1 MQVWHDIGRIF
12 VYLHMKMEHTLLS
25 RKETITKTPQYTMRN
40 KLIITALTTLL
51 AANISAQE
59 TKYSHY
65 YQNLPI
71 EIEQVQ
77 PVEFPKN
84 ALNIAQFGAVPDGKT
99 LCTEA
104 IAAAI
109 DSLTK
114 MGGGHVIIPRGTWK
128 TGPIVLKSNIDL
140 NLRKGA
146 VLVFSENK
154 ELYVQKNDP
163 RDGSK
168 KCNALIRASKC
179 ENIGITGQ
187 GIIDGQG
194 FFWRPIKEKK
204 VVRDGGLQ
212 EVWDAAMELGGT
224 LKQDDKTYRLWYPF
238 NLKEELGI
246 PNIAATAEIQEKMRP
261 HLVNITDSKNVVIEG
276 VTLRNSPKF
285 HLVPTRIQNLII
297 ENVTID
303 CPWWAQNGDAM
314 DPGNV
319 QVALIAGCHVS
330 AGDDGICMKGGV
342 GQKGVDA
349 GPQRDFLIT
358 NDTVY
363 RAHGGFVI
371 GSEFSGGMQRIIVK
385 DCMFDGT
392 DIGCRFKSAPGRGG
406 WCEDIYCYNIV
417 MKNIRESAIFFQSG
431 YADRSAGGRG
441 ATDTDD
447 KTAFYPDWSNVTFK
461 DITCVNPNQAVDIT
475 GMKEKPVHNLSFEN
489 VSFYGVKKGMNIDY
503 AENLTFKNCSITPAK
518 ENTIK
523 HSKAILWN
531 GTEL

>member
-1 MQVWHDIGRIF
+1 MKKLFLSALMLGAALSIG
-12 VYLHMKMEHTLLS
+12 
-25 RKETITKTPQYTMRN
+25 
-40 KLIITALTTLL
+40 
-51 AANISAQE
+51 AQS
-59 TKYSHY
+59 KYDHY
-65 YQNLPI
+65 YEGLPI
-71 EIEQVQ
+71 EIEHVQ
-77 PVEFPKN
+77 EVKFP
-84 ALNIAQFGAVPDGKT
+84 ATSVNIAQFGAVPDGKT
-99 LCTEA
+99 ECTEA
-104 IAAAI
+104 FEKAI
-109 DSLTK
+109 KELSDK
-114 MGGGHVIIPRGTWK
+114 GGGHVIVPRGVWK

-140 NLRKGA
+140 HLAKGA
-146 VLVFSENK
+146 TILFSENK

-179 ENIGITGQ
+179 ENIGITGK
-187 GIIDGQG
+187 GVIDGQG
-194 FFWRPIKEKK
+194 FIWRPIKEKK
-204 VVRDGGLQ
+204 LKKGGAG
-212 EVWDAAMELGGT
+212 EFWDEALALGGT
-224 LKQDDKTYRLWYPF
+224 IKPDDKTYSLWYPF
-238 NLKEELGI
+238 NLNPELGI
-246 PNIAATAEIQEKMRP
+246 PNIAATPEIQEKMRP

-285 HLVPTRIQNLII
+285 HLVPTRIQNLIV

-342 GQKGVDA
+342 GEKGVAA

-371 GSEFSGGMQRIIVK
+371 GSEFSGGMQRLIVK

-406 WCEDIYCYNIV
+406 WCEDIYCYNIT
-417 MKNIRESAIFFQSG
+417 MKDIREAAIFFQSG

-441 ATDTDD
+441 ATDSDD
-447 KTAFYPDWSNVTFK
+447 KSKFYPEWSNFTFRN
-461 DITCVNPNQAVDIT
+461 ITSVNSQKAVDIT
-475 GMKEKPVHNLSFEN
+475 GLKGTPVHNLLFDN
-489 VSFYGVKKGMNIDY
+489 VKFYGTREGMSIDY
-503 AENLTFKNCSITPAK
+503 AEDIVFKNCVITPQK

-523 HSKAILWN
+523 HSKNIIWN
-531 GTEL
+531 GTPLE

>member
-1 MQVWHDIGRIF
+1 MKKLFSLLVVISCSIF
-12 VYLHMKMEHTLLS
+12 F
-25 RKETITKTPQYTMRN
+25 
-40 KLIITALTTLL
+40 L
-51 AANISAQE
+51 AAQS
-59 TKYSHY
+59 KYDAY
-65 YQNLPI
+65 YTDLPI
-71 EIEQVQ
+71 EIEHVKPVQ
-77 PVEFPKN
+77 FPAFTVK
-84 ALNIAQFGAVPDGKT
+84 LTDFGAVADGVT
-99 LCTEA
+99 LCSDAFE
-104 IAAAI
+104 AAI
-109 DSLTK
+109 DTLTAH
-114 MGGGHVIIPRGTWK
+114 GGGHLIVPKGTWL

-140 NLRKGA
+140 HLNNGA
-146 VLVFSENK
+146 TLLFSTNK

-168 KCNALIRASKC
+168 KCNALIRASKA
-179 ENIGITGQ
+179 ENIGITGK
-187 GIIDGQG
+187 GVIDGQG
-194 FFWRPIKEKK
+194 FYWRPIKEKK
-204 VVRDGGLQ
+204 VVRDGKQ
-212 EVWDAAMELGGT
+212 PEVWEEALALGGT

-238 NLKEELGI
+238 NLNPELGI

-261 HLVNITDSKNVVIEG
+261 HLVNITDSRNVVVSG

-314 DPGNV
+314 DPGNC

-342 GQKGVDA
+342 GEKGVAA

-406 WCEDIYCYNIV
+406 WCEDIICQNIV
-417 MKNIRESAIFFQSG
+417 MKNIREAAIFFQSG

-441 ATDTDD
+441 ATDSDD
-447 KTAFYPDWSNVTFK
+447 KSKFYPDWSNVIFRN
-461 DITCVNPNQAVDIT
+461 ITCVNPRQPVDMT
-475 GMKEKPVHNLSFEN
+475 GLKGKPIHDILFEN
-489 VSFYGVKKGMNIDY
+489 VSFYGVKEGMTIDY
-503 AENLTFKNCSITPAK
+503 AEKLTFKNCNITPAK

-523 HSKAILWN
+523 HSKEVNFN
-531 GTEL
+531 GKDLAE